1 MNDLREAILGS
12 LDRFFNSLES
22 FSGAIL
28 VLFDLEGRILDHSP
42 SLSALIGGRKEL
54 VGENFGKYI
63 LDKGIK
69 LMTNERPGLVRLGM
83 TESRS
88 NIHLVS
94 GFVIKTDASRWL
106 FFGEK
111 IGLSAGDIME
121 NMSKTTDELA
131 SLTRELAKK
140 NKELQAANAE
150 IERLMNCDPLTG
162 LSNRRDF
169 MKKLDEE
176 IESLC
181 STCKPLSV
189 IMADIDDFKKVND
202 TRGHPEGDRVLQ
214 LFAEMLNE
222 IISPRRTTVRY
233 GGEEFIVMLPETD
246 GIEAAEIAE
255 EVRSIFDR
263 ERENLLGF
271 KVTASFGVATFRPE
285 DTKTSILKRVDDA
298 LYSAKSGGK
307 NRVVR

>member
-12 LDRFFNSLES
+12 LDRFFDSLEN

-28 VLFDLEGRILDHSP
+28 VLFDSEGRILDHSP
-42 SLSALIGGRKEL
+42 SLSALIGGKKEL

-63 LDKGIK
+63 LDNGIK

-83 TESRS
+83 TDSRY

-94 GFVIKTDASRWL
+94 GFVIKIDASRWL

-111 IGLSAGDIME
+111 IGLSVGDIME

-214 LFAEMLNE
+214 LFAKILNE

-233 GGEEFIVMLPETD
+233 GGEEFIVMLPETN
-246 GIEAAEIAE
+246 GKEAAEIAE
-255 EVRSIFDR
+255 EVRSNSK
-263 ERENLLGF
+263 ERLRNSS
-271 KVTASFGVATFRPE
+271 ASR
-285 DTKTSILKRVDDA
+285 
-298 LYSAKSGGK
+298 
-307 NRVVR
+307 